1 MLCWQVRSSIALWF
15 VGRNYNFRV
24 LVLHWYGMY
33 MIGCVSMWWV
43 LAKPKPKKARA
54 RPRGEVVLRGYDYTV
69 IRHFVE
75 YCEACYFSS
84 LFDTSTLLV
93 LCASYVCTQL
103 GDYRSTA
110 VRCAVGTAHHLPVPI
125 ISRTW
130 AWSSWSWHWAWS
142 WMEWLGLGND

>member
-110 VRCAVGTAHHLPVPI
+110 VRCGALWEPPTIYPYQLSVEHGHGH
-125 ISRTW
+125 
-130 AWSSWSWHWAWS
+130 SWSWHC
-142 WMEWLGLGND
+142 LGMVNGHGWNG